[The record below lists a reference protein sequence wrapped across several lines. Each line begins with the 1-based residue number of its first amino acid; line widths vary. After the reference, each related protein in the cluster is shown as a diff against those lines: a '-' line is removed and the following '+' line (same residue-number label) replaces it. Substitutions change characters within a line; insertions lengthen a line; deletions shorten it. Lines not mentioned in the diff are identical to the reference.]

1 MTAGRGPPD
10 PEGMERPTRLP
21 EPGPIRALAVLSG
34 VAGLLAGLF
43 LIGFFTLES
52 YGVRLA
58 GVSLGTIN
66 DVLGAI
72 QFATLAPVAWG
83 LGRRL
88 PATRIVRVA
97 TGTALIAMA
106 GYVVL
111 SVLLVAGV
119 LTFEQQIGP
128 VIATIVAVYAWLL
141 TVNLVGH
148 RTRTLPRAVT
158 RVGVLLAGG
167 LLTGLVLAGAGYVLP
182 GIGGRL
188 ATWLGYGLGGIG
200 WLGLPVYALLLAT
213 WVFGRPAPS
222 LLPADHNDHI
232 TEGIS
237 S

>member
-1 MTAGRGPPD
+1 MTAGRGPKD

-21 EPGPIRALAVLSG
+21 ETGPIRALAVLSG
-34 VAGLLAGLF
+34 VAGGLAGLF
-43 LIGFFTLES
+43 LIGFFALES

-119 LTFEQQIGP
+119 LTFAQQIGP

-141 TVNLVGH
+141 AVNLVGH
-148 RTRTLPRAVT
+148 RTR
-158 RVGVLLAGG
+158 G

-213 WVFGRPAPS
+213 WVFDRPPPS
-222 LLPADHNDHI
+222 LLSPDHNDHI

>member
-1 MTAGRGPPD
+1 MTAGRGSKD
-10 PEGMERPTRLP
+10 PEGMEHPTRVP
-21 EPGPIRALAVLSG
+21 EAGPVRALAVLSG
-34 VAGLLAGLF
+34 VVGVLAGLF
-43 LIGFFTLES
+43 LIGFFTLDS

-58 GVSLGTIN
+58 GISLGSVN

-88 PATRIVRVA
+88 PPTRIVRVA
-97 TGTALIAMA
+97 TGTALIAML

-119 LTFEQQIGP
+119 LTFAEQIGP

-158 RVGVLLAGG
+158 RTGVLLAGG

-188 ATWLGYGLGGIG
+188 VTWLGYGLGGLG
-200 WLGLPVYALLLAT
+200 WLGLPLYVLLLAT
-213 WVFGRPAPS
+213 WVFGRPPS
-222 LLPADHNDHI
+222 FLPTDHHHSI
-232 TEGIS
+232 PEGIS

>member
-1 MTAGRGPPD
+1 MTAGRGPED
-10 PEGMERPTRLP
+10 PEGMEHPTRGP
-21 EPGPIRALAVLSG
+21 EAGPVRALAVLSG
-34 VAGLLAGLF
+34 VVGGLAGLF
-43 LIGFFTLES
+43 LIGFFTLEP

-72 QFATLAPVAWG
+72 QFAALAPVAWG

-97 TGTALIAMA
+97 TGTALIAML

-119 LTFEQQIGP
+119 LTFAEQIGP

-148 RTRTLPRAVT
+148 RTRTLPRGVT
-158 RVGVLLAGG
+158 RAGVLLAGG

-188 ATWLGYGLGGIG
+188 VTWLGYGLGGLG
-200 WLGLPVYALLLAT
+200 WLGLPLYVLLLAT
-213 WVFGRPAPS
+213 WVFGRPPPS
-222 LLPADHNDHI
+222 FQSTNHHSIP
-232 TEGIS
+232 EGIS

>member
-10 PEGMERPTRLP
+10 AEGMEHPTRLP
-21 EPGPIRALAVLSG
+21 ETGPIRALAVLSG
-34 VAGLLAGLF
+34 VVGVLAGLF
-43 LIGFFTLES
+43 LIGFFTLTS

-88 PATRIVRVA
+88 PATRIVRAA

-128 VIATIVAVYAWLL
+128 VVATIIAVYAWLL

-158 RVGVLLAGG
+158 RAGVLLAGVCSPAWCWSG
-167 LLTGLVLAGAGYVLP
+167 PATSCPGSAVGWRPGWATASGESAGSGCRSTPCCSRP
-182 GIGGRL
+182 GCS
-188 ATWLGYGLGGIG
+188 AA
-200 WLGLPVYALLLAT
+200 P
-213 WVFGRPAPS
+213 PS